1 MHCLYVSMC
10 SWRPGILNEG
20 YPHEAS
26 HCIES
31 NLVPVQ
37 LGHADR
43 WFIGFVSIQYVA
55 RHGAICS
62 SCCWIFFGQ
71 LLQVYNAEQGQMRM
85 RLLFMG
91 IWQHCISSSSSS
103 YTWKAVH
110 NQQLPLPMLW
120 MILILVMGFKLFAH
134 LIPAM
139 GAQSTHDCPWR
150 FLT

>member
-1 MHCLYVSMC
+1 MQIDGLLVLSQ
-10 SWRPGILNEG
+10 LNMWPDMVLFAHHVAE
-20 YPHEAS
+20 
-26 HCIES
+26 
-31 NLVPVQ
+31 
-37 LGHADR
+37 
-43 WFIGFVSIQYVA
+43 FIF
-55 RHGAICS
+55 C
-62 SCCWIFFGQ
+62 Q
-71 LLQVYNAEQGQMRM
+71 LLQVLYAEQGQMRM

-120 MILILVMGFKLFAH
+120 MSLILVMGFKLFAH

-139 GAQSTHDCPWR
+139 GAQSIHDCPWR